1 MNWKTILG
9 LWKKQEP
16 RRADEFEKLPEHVAI
31 IMDGNGRW
39 AKKHKLSVSLG
50 HRQGTETLREIIRHT
65 DDLHIKSLSLY
76 AFSTENWNRSAEEV
90 AALMQLILDFFASE
104 IDELD
109 SKNVRI
115 LILGDK
121 GRLPEKQ
128 RETLMEAER
137 RTRDNTGL
145 RLNIAVNYGGRAELV
160 KAVQEISVL
169 VKNGTIRPEAVTEQ
183 MISDHLYT
191 AGQKDVDLLIRTSG
205 EMRLSNFLLYQN
217 AYAEFVF
224 PETLWPD
231 FTVQEYDRALAAY
244 GKRDRRYG
252 GREDASARKQP
263 GDQAAGKKTPAEGNP
278 KPAGTESLP
287 EPGETAE
294 TPQEEQP
301 EAAETPQAEQPE
313 TVRPRR
319 RRASRTEA

>member
-9 LWKKQEP
+9 LRKKREP

-39 AKKHKLSVSLG
+39 AKKHRLSVSLG

-65 DDLHIKSLSLY
+65 DDLGIKSLSLY

-109 SKNVRI
+109 AKNVRI

-121 GRLPEKQ
+121 GRLPEVQ

-145 RLNIAVNYGGRAELV
+145 RLNIAINYGGRAELV

-217 AYAEFVF
+217 AYAEFLF

-231 FTVQEYDRALAAY
+231 FTVQEYDRALAAF

-252 GREDASARKQP
+252 GREDAGARKQP
-263 GDQAAGKKTPAEGNP
+263 DGAPPEKRSDAERQPTAGENDRPVN
-278 KPAGTESLP
+278 P
-287 EPGETAE
+287 EPEDAGRLSETAGA
-294 TPQEEQP
+294 QP
-301 EAAETPQAEQPE
+301 AEQPAP
-313 TVRPRR
+313 VRPRR
-319 RRASRTEA
+319 RRASRAEP